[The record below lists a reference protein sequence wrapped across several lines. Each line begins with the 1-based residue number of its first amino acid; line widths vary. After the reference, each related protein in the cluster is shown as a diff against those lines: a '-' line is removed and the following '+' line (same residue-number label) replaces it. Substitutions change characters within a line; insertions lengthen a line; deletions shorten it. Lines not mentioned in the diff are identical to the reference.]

1 MNKMDL
7 TQKMVKIIMKF
18 IALSLI
24 QVKIIHLT

>member
-1 MNKMDL
+1 MNIRDL
-7 TQKMVKIIMKF
+7 TQNMVIILMKF